1 MSGINPLG
9 GFSAGSLGNNNFS
22 TGAFGINSSGNNN
35 NNNNINNNN
44 INNNFN
50 NNSINNNTI
59 GKDQSNKKIN
69 LSLKELLETSRNL
82 PKRSNDIGNIHLS
95 LNEISRKANDLRKY
109 NKNGNNLNPYTKAHY
124 LLVGSGVTI
133 EDVNDELESIQNQIP
148 SIDNTNNNNTN
159 NNIEN
164 DKNSYFKNIIST
176 QKFNKKDEIQND
188 NTNNNIINNNN
199 SNISNVKDSNNNND
213 NNNLITKKNQKSN
226 NFFNVNN
233 INGDIDNYINNKKDE
248 NILSAIEQ
256 SLVSAA
262 RDFDSFVNSNITMDW
277 NLRKEELRD
286 SLSNI
291 LKKGKPSSE
300 LTKSSINNK
309 SLTTSSSTTTTEN
322 ENALNWGDNNY
333 KSLISSKFDFDDV
346 TENLNDLK
354 NLSKPNFSFS
364 LRQRFE
370 IYAQVIYELN
380 DSRQFNKNYP
390 LATVFTDLS
399 KKEINS
405 KSKILH
411 ESWNIL
417 REFVD
422 DNDNN
427 NNERK
432 FAKGYCTNDLTNI
445 DSINLRKRIIFKG
458 KNYLEDQFVDY
469 INEIYMKSDIAIKNK
484 VKSIASVS
492 IIDKIKTYIDLTLKK
507 SDSTAGSNATATA
520 TAAATSNTTTSKP
533 NESNSTDGKKPDTI
547 IINDNWKIPHLSIIN
562 GTAIWPI
569 IFYLLRCGYLEEAVK
584 FVESND
590 DYFTKLERFFPIY
603 LKSYASSIDN
613 KLPNELQGRLNNE
626 FNQYFKHI
634 NKDIDPFK
642 YSVYKIIGRCDL
654 ARKNLPASITLNV
667 EDWLWV
673 QLSLIREDESLISTI
688 SGNNTIDEP
697 ILERYSLNDLQ
708 KSILEFGK
716 DSFNSSNNNPMYLQT
731 LILTGLYENAVQYLF
746 EVSEIDSVHLS
757 ITLSYYGLLRVKIPK
772 LIGTISNNSNNNR
785 GNNNNNNS
793 TNDKL
798 LDIDQNG
805 FKVINYSRL
814 IGYYVRTFKISD
826 PRVALEYLICIFLCE
841 YLTPQIKN
849 EQIKIGQEA
858 IRELVLET
866 REFVML
872 LGRIEKDGN
881 RLPGAIEERKKLLYL
896 NNEENYLYQIAE
908 QAAIKAEEEG
918 RLYDCI
924 LLYQLS
930 EEYETVI
937 NLVIKLLGEFLVSID
952 INISIDDLLNKN
964 INNNNNTTT
973 STTNDS
979 TFLSLKNDDINIIS
993 LSLKLIK
1000 LYNNSIEIS
1009 NKVSIKS
1016 KEILSVLL
1024 EIYEIRKEFN
1034 KYNPNLVK
1042 ILNKLENLNLL
1053 PINFTRLIELEEI
1066 RKLSIEFNSIN
1077 ESIAKNIPNLLII
1090 SMKCISQLI
1099 FDLNQGLISESI
1111 LIDSSNNSLL
1121 INSTKDEKIIKLRQI
1136 SRNLM
1141 IYSGMLQYKMPRDVY
1156 TTLINIEVNI

>member
-1 MSGINPLG
+1 MSGMNPLG
-9 GFSAGSLGNNNFS
+9 GFSVGSGGSNNFS
-22 TGAFGINSSGNNN
+22 SGAFGVNQSGNNN
-35 NNNNINNNN
+35 NSNNMNNNN
-44 INNNFN
+44 
-50 NNSINNNTI
+50 SNNTI
-59 GKDQSNKKIN
+59 NSSLGKDQNKKIN

-95 LNEISRKANDLRKY
+95 LNEISRKANELRKY
-109 NKNGNNLNPYTKAHY
+109 NKNGSDLNPYTKAHY

-148 SIDNTNNNNTN
+148 SIDTN

-164 DKNSYFKNIIST
+164 DKNSYFKNILSN
-176 QKFNKKDEIQND
+176 QKFNKKDEIQSD
-188 NTNNNIINNNN
+188 NTNISNNI
-199 SNISNVKDSNNNND
+199 KDSNNKNNS
-213 NNNLITKKNQKSN
+213 NSIIKKNQKLN

-300 LTKSSINNK
+300 LTKSSIHNK
-309 SLTTSSSTTTTEN
+309 GLTSGSSSVEN
-322 ENALNWGDNNY
+322 ENALNWGDNSY

-346 TENLNDLK
+346 TENVNDLK
-354 NLSKPNFSFS
+354 NLLNPNYSFS

-380 DSRQFNKNYP
+380 DSRQSNKNYP

-422 DNDNN
+422 DDINGNGD

-458 KNYLEDQFVDY
+458 KKYLEDQFVDY
-469 INEIYMKSDIAIKNK
+469 INEIYMKSDVAIKNK
-484 VKSIASVS
+484 VKSIATVS

-507 SDSTAGSNATATA
+507 GDSTTAGTAAPAVTTTTAT
-520 TAAATSNTTTSKP
+520 TTTTTTTTATPAKP
-533 NESNSTDGKKPDTI
+533 NESTSTDGKKLDTI
-547 IINDNWKIPHLSIIN
+547 ITNDNWKIPHLSIIN

-569 IFYLLRCGYLEEAVK
+569 IFYLLRCGYLQEAIK

-603 LKSYASSIDN
+603 LKSYASSADN

-642 YSVYKIIGRCDL
+642 YSVYKIIGHCDL
-654 ARKNLPASITLNV
+654 ARKNLPTSITLNV

-673 QLSLIREDESLISTI
+673 QLSLIREDESLISAI

-697 ILERYSLNDLQ
+697 ILERYTLNDLQ

-731 LILTGLYENAVQYLF
+731 LLLTGLYENAVQYLF

-772 LIGTISNNSNNNR
+772 SIGTASSSSHASN
-785 GNNNNNNS
+785 GNNNNINRGNNNS

-798 LDIDQNG
+798 LDIDQYG

-841 YLTPQIKN
+841 YLPSQIKN

-881 RLPGAIEERKKLLYL
+881 RLPGAIEELKNTKLL
-896 NNEENYLYQIAE
+896 
-908 QAAIKAEEEG
+908 
-918 RLYDCI
+918 
-924 LLYQLS
+924 
-930 EEYETVI
+930 
-937 NLVIKLLGEFLVSID
+937 LV
-952 INISIDDLLNKN
+952 
-964 INNNNNTTT
+964 
-973 STTNDS
+973 
-979 TFLSLKNDDINIIS
+979 
-993 LSLKLIK
+993 
-1000 LYNNSIEIS
+1000 
-1009 NKVSIKS
+1009 
-1016 KEILSVLL
+1016 
-1024 EIYEIRKEFN
+1024 
-1034 KYNPNLVK
+1034 
-1042 ILNKLENLNLL
+1042 
-1053 PINFTRLIELEEI
+1053 
-1066 RKLSIEFNSIN
+1066 
-1077 ESIAKNIPNLLII
+1077 
-1090 SMKCISQLI
+1090 
-1099 FDLNQGLISESI
+1099 
-1111 LIDSSNNSLL
+1111 
-1121 INSTKDEKIIKLRQI
+1121 
-1136 SRNLM
+1136 
-1141 IYSGMLQYKMPRDVY
+1141 
-1156 TTLINIEVNI
+1156 